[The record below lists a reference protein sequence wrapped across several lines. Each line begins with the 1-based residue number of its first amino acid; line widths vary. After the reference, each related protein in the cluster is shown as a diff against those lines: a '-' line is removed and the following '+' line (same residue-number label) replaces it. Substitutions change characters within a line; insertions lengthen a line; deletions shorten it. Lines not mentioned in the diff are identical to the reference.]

1 MYRKLC
7 TFAHNCDKGRIYM
20 KELQKIALCVFAAL
34 MMWCCEKPQTEE
46 PDIPQ
51 EPVAD
56 FVLAVSD
63 VTAVSCHFAVTPKD
77 EQMPYVVMLVE
88 KSDFDEFET
97 EYAYQ
102 DNDLEWFQQKAV
114 EEGKDLDE
122 WLKDF
127 LHVGPFEADEKGLM
141 PGTSYYLYAY
151 GIDYEGYFMTGV
163 TKMEFSTP
171 EIVQKEMTFEI
182 DVTDVGLSK
191 ATVSV
196 QASEETGVFFMNVFS
211 EQQYQ
216 EWGGDETAFANHA
229 AALVDY
235 YVTMGRTLE
244 EIVTNLGSV
253 GKASISFD
261 DLTADT
267 EYIAYAVGIDE
278 NFFVNTKATVVR
290 FTTKKAVQ
298 SSNTFTVDIT
308 GTTFCS
314 VQGTVTPSNDD
325 PYICTIQP
333 KMQLD
338 NYSSDEEIMYEL
350 VATYDK
356 WDALQD
362 VLYAGETVDLEEIS
376 SLAAE
381 TEYVVVCFGWNEAP
395 TTGLTKVAFT
405 TAAAGGNPRAQELT
419 FELSDII
426 HNKVTVDITP
436 KLGLHYFYD
445 CMSVK
450 TLNEYI
456 ATEGSEDE
464 AICRFIDERIDYGAE
479 FFNCTRKE
487 YLEDMGAAIGKQKW
501 TFTGLEED
509 TEYLIVAATV
519 NMTTGKIALRKPFR
533 SDVFRTT
540 VLIESDAA
548 VTFVIDKYYDGTELA
563 ELDPVQFSKC
573 KGMVMVPYKIVPNAS
588 AAHWRTTFT
597 YGEFASWAERD
608 DILIELDYKSDEDK
622 TQGFAVVHYDQI
634 VAFLGMA
641 ENNEGYTGPF
651 TVYEFTAERGK
662 TSPAQEFIDSL

>member
-1 MYRKLC
+1 
-7 TFAHNCDKGRIYM
+7 M
-20 KELQKIALCVFAAL
+20 KEIQKIVLCVIAAL
-34 MMWCCEKPQTEE
+34 MFWSCDKPQQEE
-46 PDIPQ
+46 QGGPQ
-51 EPVAD
+51 ESKAD
-56 FVLAVSD
+56 FELAVSD
-63 VTAVSCHFAVTPKD
+63 ITSVSCHFSVTPKD

-88 KSDFDEFET
+88 KSDFDSYED
-97 EYAYQ
+97 EYKYQ
-102 DNDLEWFQQKAV
+102 DNDLEWFQQKAM
-114 EEGKDLDE
+114 EEGKDLGE
-122 WLKDF
+122 WLKNF

-151 GIDYEGYFMTGV
+151 GLNYEGYFTTGV
-163 TKMEFSTP
+163 TKMELSTP

-196 QASEETGVFFMNVFS
+196 QASEETGLFFMNVFS
-211 EQQYQ
+211 QQQYQ

-253 GKASISFD
+253 GKASMIFD

-290 FTTKKAVQ
+290 FTTKKAAQ

-338 NYSSDEEIMYEL
+338 NYGSDEEIMYEL

-362 VLYAGETVDLEEIS
+362 VLYAGETVDLDKIS

-381 TEYVVVCFGWNEAP
+381 SEYVVVCFGWDDAP
-395 TTGLTKVAFT
+395 TTGLTMVEFK

-426 HNKVTVDITP
+426 HNKVTVNITP

-445 CMSVK
+445 CMSVE

-456 ATEGSEDE
+456 VSEGTEDE
-464 AICRFIDERIDYGAE
+464 AICRFIDERIDYGAD
-479 FFNCTRKE
+479 FFSCTRKE
-487 YLEDMGAAIGKQKW
+487 YLEDMGAAIGKEKW

-519 NMTTGKIALRKPFR
+519 NMMTGKIAVRKPFK
-533 SDVFRTT
+533 SEVFRTT
-540 VLIESDAA
+540 VLIESNAGIE
-548 VTFVIDKYYDGTELA
+548 FVIDKYYDGTELA

-573 KGMVMVPYKIVPNAS
+573 KGMVMVPYKIVPNAD
-588 AAHWRTTFT
+588 AVHWRTTFT
-597 YGEFASWAERD
+597 NGEFASWAERD
-608 DILIELDYKSDEDK
+608 DILFELDYKCDEDK
-622 TQGFAVVHYDQI
+622 TQGFAVVKYDQTVSFI
-634 VAFLGMA
+634 GIAV
-641 ENNEGYTGPF
+641 NDEGYTGPF
-651 TVYEFTAERGK
+651 ALYEFTAKKGGA
-662 TSPAQEFIDSL
+662 SPAQEFIDSLK

>member
-196 QASEETGVFFMNVFS
+196 QASEEAGLFFMNVFS

-362 VLYAGETVDLEEIS
+362 VLYAGEKVDLEEIS

-450 TLNEYI
+450 TLNEYMVS
-456 ATEGSEDE
+456 EGSEDE

>member
-1 MYRKLC
+1 MKGIYKVVVWIL
-7 TFAHNCDKGRIYM
+7 AALLLWGCDK
-20 KELQKIALCVFAAL
+20 
-34 MMWCCEKPQTEE
+34 PQQEE
-46 PDIPQ
+46 PDVPQ
-51 EPVAD
+51 DPVAD

-63 VTAVSCHFAVTPKD
+63 VTSVSCHFSVTPKD

-88 KSDFDEFET
+88 KSDFDSYED
-97 EYAYQ
+97 EYKYQ
-102 DNDLEWFQQKAV
+102 DNDLEWFQQKAM

-127 LHVGPFEADEKGLM
+127 LHVGSFEADEKGLM
-141 PGTSYYLYAY
+141 PGSTYYLYAY
-151 GIDYEGYFMTGV
+151 GLDYEGYFLTGV

-196 QASEETGVFFMNVFS
+196 QASEETGLFFMNVFS
-211 EQQYQ
+211 QQQYQ

-253 GKASISFD
+253 GMGSMIFD
-261 DLTADT
+261 DLIADT

-290 FTTKKAVQ
+290 FTTKKAAQ

-333 KMQLD
+333 KAQLD
-338 NYSSDEEIMYEL
+338 NYGSDEEIMYEL

-362 VLYAGETVDLEEIS
+362 VLYVGETVDLEKIS

-381 TEYVVVCFGWNEAP
+381 TEYVVLCFGWDEAP
-395 TTGLTKVAFT
+395 TTGLTKVEFT

-426 HNKVTVDITP
+426 HNKVTVNITP

-445 CMSVK
+445 CMSVE

-456 ATEGSEDE
+456 VSEGTEDE

-479 FFNCTRKE
+479 FFSCTRAE
-487 YLEDMGAAIGKQKW
+487 YLADMGAAIGKQRW

-519 NMTTGKIALRKPFR
+519 NMNTGKIALRKPFK

-540 VLIESDAA
+540 ILIESDAS

-588 AAHWRTTFT
+588 AVHWRTTFT

-608 DILIELDYKSDEDK
+608 DILIELDYKSDKDK
-622 TQGFAVVHYDQI
+622 TQGFAVVHYGQV

-641 ENNEGYTGPF
+641 ENEEGYTGPY
-651 TVYEFTAERGK
+651 TIYEFTAQKGGA
-662 TSPAQEFIDSL
+662 SPAQEFIDSLK

>member
-151 GIDYEGYFMTGV
+151 GLDYEGYFMTGV

-196 QASEETGVFFMNVFS
+196 QASEEAGLFFMNVFS

-540 VLIESDAA
+540 ILIESDAS

-608 DILIELDYKSDEDK
+608 DILIELDYKSDKDK

-641 ENNEGYTGPF
+641 ENDEGYTGPF
-651 TVYEFTAERGK
+651 TIYEFTAERGK
-662 TSPAQEFIDSL
+662 ASPAQEFIDSL

>member
-151 GIDYEGYFMTGV
+151 GLDYEGYFMTGV

-196 QASEETGVFFMNVFS
+196 QASEEAGLFFMNVFS

-573 KGMVMVPYKIVPNAS
+573 KGLVMVPYKIVPNAS